1 MAKSSYEKLYDS
13 MKAELDKPEDTPPA
27 NDQPN
32 GAGAQPPQETP
43 QETPPASE
51 EPHAETPPA
60 SEDNPATPPNPG
72 EPPVSPA
79 EHAFRRQLNK
89 QKQKYED
96 QIKSI
101 TEGFNKQIEDLKGQ
115 ISGLKP
121 KEPDKTRE
129 DFATDDEYIDYLTK
143 KRVDAILAERDANAK
158 KAADEAAAKK
168 KEQDDADAEV
178 QERRNAFNAN
188 VDEAFGHDQAR
199 HATFN
204 KRLAYCMERG
214 LGEILDKVPIA
225 SNFLM
230 NHPRGPLVFEK
241 ILSDK
246 DTFSRAFN
254 ERMLDPMDIYYE
266 LRKIDEELK
275 VAAAQPNN
283 QGNPPANPAQP
294 PVNRTPHMGRPG
306 KQGGNDAG
314 EPDIFTNKDAMIQYL
329 RSH

>member
-1 MAKSSYEKLYDS
+1 MATKYEELVKS
-13 MKAELDKPEDTPPA
+13 MQAEEA
-27 NDQPN
+27 
-32 GAGAQPPQETP
+32 AAAEQPPK
-43 QETPPASE
+43 ETPPAE
-51 EPHAETPPA
+51 QPPAEQPPADTPPAETPPA
-60 SEDNPATPPNPG
+60 PEDHPAAPPTPPTDTPPA

-79 EHAFRRQLNK
+79 EHAFKRQLGK
-89 QKQKYED
+89 QRQKYEE
-96 QIKSI
+96 QIKTL

-115 ISGLKP
+115 IGKLKP
-121 KEPDKTRE
+121 EEKEKTRE
-129 DFATDDEYIDYLTK
+129 DFATDDEYINYLVDK
-143 KRVDAILAERDANAK
+143 KVGTILSGRDAAAK
-158 KAADEAAAKK
+158 KAADEEAAKR
-168 KEQDDADAEV
+168 KEQEEADAEV
-178 QERRNAFNAN
+178 QERRAAFDAN

-204 KRLAYCMERG
+204 KRLAYCMDRG

-246 DTFSRAFN
+246 DTFARAFN

-283 QGNPPANPAQP
+283 QGNPPANQGQP

-306 KQGGNDAG
+306 RQGGNDAG
-314 EPDIFTNKDAMIQYL
+314 EPDIFSDNQAMLHYL

>member
-1 MAKSSYEKLYDS
+1 MAKSSYETLYDS
-13 MKAELDKPEDTPPA
+13 MKAELDTPEDTPPA

-32 GAGAQPPQETP
+32 GAGAQETP
-43 QETPPASE
+43 
-51 EPHAETPPA
+51 AETPPA
-60 SEDNPATPPNPG
+60 SEDDPATPPNPG

-79 EHAFRRQLNK
+79 EHAFRRQLNR
-89 QKQKYED
+89 QKQKYEG

-101 TEGFNKQIEDLKGQ
+101 TEGFNKQIEDLRGQ

-129 DFATDDEYIDYLTK
+129 DFETDDEYIDYLTK

-158 KAADEAAAKK
+158 KAADEEAAKK
-168 KEQDDADAEV
+168 KEREDADAEV
-178 QERRNAFNAN
+178 QEYRNAFNEN

-199 HATFN
+199 RVTFN

-214 LGEILDKVPIA
+214 LGEILDKVPLA
-225 SNFLM
+225 ANFLM

-246 DTFSRAFN
+246 DAFSRAFN

-266 LRKIDEELK
+266 LRRIDEELK
-275 VAAAQPNN
+275 VAA
-283 QGNPPANPAQP
+283 ANPAQP

-314 EPDIFTNKDAMIQYL
+314 EPDIFTNKDAMLHYL

>member
-1 MAKSSYEKLYDS
+1 MAKSSYETLYDS

-27 NDQPN
+27 NDQ
-32 GAGAQPPQETP
+32 ETP
-43 QETPPASE
+43 HEPPASE
-51 EPHAETPPA
+51 DDPATPPA
-60 SEDNPATPPNPG
+60 SEDDPATPPNPG
-72 EPPVSPA
+72 EHQVNPA
-79 EHAFRRQLNK
+79 EHAFRRQLNR
-89 QKQKYED
+89 QKQKYEG
-96 QIKSI
+96 QIKSL
-101 TEGFNKQIEDLKGQ
+101 TEGFNKQIEDLRGQ

-129 DFATDDEYIDYLTK
+129 DFETDDEYIDYLTK

-158 KAADEAAAKK
+158 KAADEEAAKK
-168 KEQDDADAEV
+168 QAQDDADAEV
-178 QERRNAFNAN
+178 QEYRNAFNAN

-199 HATFN
+199 RVTFN

-214 LGEILDKVPIA
+214 LGEILDKVPLA
-225 SNFLM
+225 ANFLM

-246 DTFSRAFN
+246 DAFSRAFN

-266 LRKIDEELK
+266 LRRIDEELK
-275 VAAAQPNN
+275 VAAA
-283 QGNPPANPAQP
+283 NPAQ

-314 EPDIFTNKDAMIQYL
+314 EPDIFTNKDAMLHYL

>member
-1 MAKSSYEKLYDS
+1 MAKSSYETLYND
-13 MKAELDKPEDTPPA
+13 MKAELDTPADNPPA
-27 NDQPN
+27 DDQPN
-32 GAGAQPPQETP
+32 DADGHPQGAPEGSSTASDE
-43 QETPPASE
+43 PPAE
-51 EPHAETPPA
+51 APQNNPKEPQ
-60 SEDNPATPPNPG
+60 PN
-72 EPPVSPA
+72 PA
-79 EHAFRRQLNK
+79 EHAFRRQLGK

-96 QIKSI
+96 QIRSL

-121 KEPDKTRE
+121 KEQDKTRN
-129 DFATDDEYIDYLTK
+129 DFETDDDYIDYLTK
-143 KRVDAILAERDANAK
+143 KRVEAILAERDESAK
-158 KAADEAAAKK
+158 KAADEEAAKK
-168 KEQDDADAEV
+168 QEQDAAYAEV
-178 QERRNAFNAN
+178 QERRNAFNSN
-188 VDEAFGHDQAR
+188 VDDAFGHDQTR
-199 HATFN
+199 HTAFN

-225 SNFLM
+225 ANFLM

-266 LRKIDEELK
+266 LRRIDEELK
-275 VAAAQPNN
+275 IPSN
-283 QGNPPANPAQP
+283 Q
-294 PVNRTPHMGRPG
+294 VNRTPHMGRPG

-314 EPDIFTNKDAMIQYL
+314 EPDIFTNKDAMIHYL

>member
-1 MAKSSYEKLYDS
+1 MAKSKYETLVDE
-13 MKAELDKPEDTPPA
+13 MKEELDKPEDTPPA

-32 GAGAQPPQETP
+32 GAGTQEPPQE
-43 QETPPASE
+43 PP
-51 EPHAETPPA
+51 AETPPA

-72 EPPVSPA
+72 EHPVNPA

-89 QKQKYED
+89 QKQRYED
-96 QIKSI
+96 QIKSL
-101 TEGFNKQIEDLKGQ
+101 TEGFNKQIDDLRGQ

-121 KEPDKTRE
+121 KEPEKTRE
-129 DFATDDEYIDYLTK
+129 DFETDDEYIDYLTK

-158 KAADEAAAKK
+158 KAADEEAAKK
-168 KEQDDADAEV
+168 KEQDDANAEV
-178 QERRNAFNAN
+178 MERRNAFNAN

-199 HATFN
+199 HVTFN

-214 LGEILDKVPIA
+214 LGEILDKVPLA
-225 SNFLM
+225 ANFLM

-246 DTFSRAFN
+246 DMFSRAFN

-266 LRKIDEELK
+266 LRRIDEELK
-275 VAAAQPNN
+275 VSATQPSS
-283 QGNPPANPAQP
+283 QGNPPANP
-294 PVNRTPHMGRPG
+294 VNRTPQPHIGRPG

-314 EPDIFTNKDAMIQYL
+314 EPDIFTNRDAMIHYL

>member
-1 MAKSSYEKLYDS
+1 MAKSKYETLVDE

-27 NDQPN
+27 NDQP
-32 GAGAQPPQETP
+32 P

-51 EPHAETPPA
+51 EPPAETPPA
-60 SEDNPATPPNPG
+60 PEDNPATPPNQG
-72 EPPVSPA
+72 EPPVSPS

-96 QIKSI
+96 QIRSL
-101 TEGFNKQIEDLKGQ
+101 TEGFNKQIEDLRGQ
-115 ISGLKP
+115 IGGLKP
-121 KEPDKTRE
+121 KEPEKTRG
-129 DFATDDEYIDYLTK
+129 DFETDDEYIDYLTK

-158 KAADEAAAKK
+158 KAADEEAAKK

-178 QERRNAFNAN
+178 VECRNAFNAN

-214 LGEILDKVPIA
+214 LGEILDKVPLA
-225 SNFLM
+225 ANFLM

-246 DTFSRAFN
+246 NAFSRAFN
-254 ERMLDPMDIYYE
+254 ERVLDPMDIYYE
-266 LRKIDEELK
+266 LRQIDKEMAAE
-275 VAAAQPNN
+275 AAQG
-283 QGNPPANPAQP
+283 GNPPANP
-294 PVNRTPHMGRPG
+294 VNRTPQPHIGRPG

-314 EPDIFTNKDAMIQYL
+314 EPDIFTNKDAMLHYL

>member
-1 MAKSSYEKLYDS
+1 MAKSKYETLVDE

-27 NDQPN
+27 NDE
-32 GAGAQPPQETP
+32 PPA
-43 QETPPASE
+43 ETPPASD
-51 EPHAETPPA
+51 EPPAETPPA

-72 EPPVSPA
+72 EPPVSPS

-96 QIKSI
+96 QIRSL
-101 TEGFNKQIEDLKGQ
+101 TEGFNKQIEDLRGQ

-121 KEPDKTRE
+121 KDPEKTRN
-129 DFATDDEYIDYLTK
+129 DFETDDEYIDYLTK

-158 KAADEAAAKK
+158 KAADEEAAKK
-168 KEQDDADAEV
+168 KEQDDANAEV

-188 VDEAFGHDQAR
+188 VDDAFGHDQAR
-199 HATFN
+199 RVNFN

-225 SNFLM
+225 ANFLM
-230 NHPRGPLVFEK
+230 NHPRGPLVFER
-241 ILSDK
+241 ILNDK
-246 DTFSRAFN
+246 DAFSRAFN
-254 ERMLDPMDIYYE
+254 ERVLDPMDIYYE
-266 LRKIDEELK
+266 LRQIDKEM
-275 VAAAQPNN
+275 AAEAAPG
-283 QGNPPANPAQP
+283 GNPPANP
-294 PVNRTPHMGRPG
+294 VNRTPQPHIGRPG

-314 EPDIFTNKDAMIQYL
+314 EPDIFTNRDAMIHYL

>member
-1 MAKSSYEKLYDS
+1 MATKYEELVEA
-13 MKAELDKPEDTPPA
+13 MKAEEAAAAAEQPPKETPPA
-27 NDQPN
+27 E
-32 GAGAQPPQETP
+32 QPPQETP
-43 QETPPASE
+43 PAEQPPAEQPPAEQPPADTPPA
-51 EPHAETPPA
+51 
-60 SEDNPATPPNPG
+60 

-79 EHAFRRQLNK
+79 EHAFRRQLGK

-96 QIKSI
+96 QIRDI
-101 TEGFNKQIEDLKGQ
+101 TEGFNKQIEELKGQ
-115 ISGLKP
+115 IGKLKP
-121 KEPDKTRE
+121 EEPAKTRD
-129 DFATDDEYIDYLTK
+129 DFATDDEYIDYLV
-143 KRVDAILAERDANAK
+143 KRKVDTILAGRDAEAK
-158 KAADEAAAKK
+158 KASEEAAAKK
-168 KEQDDADAEV
+168 KEQDEAATEV
-178 QERRNAFNAN
+178 QERRAAFEAN

-199 HATFN
+199 HTTFN

-314 EPDIFTNKDAMIQYL
+314 EPDIFSDRDAMLHYL

>member
-1 MAKSSYEKLYDS
+1 MAKSKYETLVDE

-27 NDQPN
+27 NDQP
-32 GAGAQPPQETP
+32 P
-43 QETPPASE
+43 QETPPSSD
-51 EPHAETPPA
+51 EPPAETPPA
-60 SEDNPATPPNPG
+60 PEGNPATPPNPG
-72 EPPVSPA
+72 EPPVSPS

-96 QIKSI
+96 QIRSL
-101 TEGFNKQIEDLKGQ
+101 TEGFNKQIEDLRGQ

-121 KEPDKTRE
+121 KEPDKTRN
-129 DFATDDEYIDYLTK
+129 DFETDDEYIDYLAK
-143 KRVDAILAERDANAK
+143 RRVDAILAERDANAK
-158 KAADEAAAKK
+158 KAADEEAAKK
-168 KEQDDADAEV
+168 KEQDDANAEV

-199 HATFN
+199 RANFN
-204 KRLAYCMERG
+204 KRLAYCVERG

-230 NHPRGPLVFEK
+230 NHPRGPLVFER

-246 DTFSRAFN
+246 NAFSRAFN
-254 ERMLDPMDIYYE
+254 ERVLDPMDIYYE
-266 LRKIDEELK
+266 LRQIDKEMAAE
-275 VAAAQPNN
+275 AAQG
-283 QGNPPANPAQP
+283 GNPPANP
-294 PVNRTPHMGRPG
+294 VNRTPQPHIGRPG

-314 EPDIFTNKDAMIQYL
+314 EPDIFTNRDAMIHYL

>member
-1 MAKSSYEKLYDS
+1 MAKSSYETLYDS
-13 MKAELDKPEDTPPA
+13 MKEELDKPADTPPA
-27 NDQPN
+27 NDQP
-32 GAGAQPPQETP
+32 PQ
-43 QETPPASE
+43 
-51 EPHAETPPA
+51 ETPPA

-72 EPPVSPA
+72 EHQVNPGEHQVNPA

-96 QIKSI
+96 QIRSI
-101 TEGFNKQIEDLKGQ
+101 TEGFNKQIEDLRGQ

-121 KEPDKTRE
+121 KEPEKTRN
-129 DFATDDEYIDYLTK
+129 DFETDDEYIDYLTK

-158 KAADEAAAKK
+158 KAADEEAAEK
-168 KEQDDADAEV
+168 KEQDAANAEV
-178 QERRNAFNAN
+178 MERRNAFNAN

-199 HATFN
+199 HVTFN

-214 LGEILDKVPIA
+214 LGEILDKVPLA
-225 SNFLM
+225 ANFLM

-246 DTFSRAFN
+246 NMFSRAFN

-266 LRKIDEELK
+266 LRRIDEELK
-275 VAAAQPNN
+275 VASAQPNN
-283 QGNPPANPAQP
+283 QGNPLAN

-314 EPDIFTNKDAMIQYL
+314 EPDIFSNRDAMLHYL

>member
-1 MAKSSYEKLYDS
+1 MAKSKYETLVDE

-27 NDQPN
+27 NDE
-32 GAGAQPPQETP
+32 PPA
-43 QETPPASE
+43 ETPPASD
-51 EPHAETPPA
+51 EPPAETPPA

-72 EPPVSPA
+72 EPPVSPS

-96 QIKSI
+96 QIRSL
-101 TEGFNKQIEDLKGQ
+101 TEGFNKQIEDLRGQ

-121 KEPDKTRE
+121 KDPEKTRN
-129 DFATDDEYIDYLTK
+129 DFETDDEYIDYLTK

-158 KAADEAAAKK
+158 KAADEEAAKK
-168 KEQDDADAEV
+168 KEQDDANAEV

-188 VDEAFGHDQAR
+188 VDDAFGHDQAR
-199 HATFN
+199 RVNFN

-225 SNFLM
+225 ANFLM

-246 DTFSRAFN
+246 DAFSRAFN
-254 ERMLDPMDIYYE
+254 ERVLDPMDIYYE
-266 LRKIDEELK
+266 LRQIDKEM
-275 VAAAQPNN
+275 AAEAAPG
-283 QGNPPANPAQP
+283 GNPPANP
-294 PVNRTPHMGRPG
+294 VNRTPQPHIGRPG

-314 EPDIFTNKDAMIQYL
+314 EPDIFTNRDAMIHYL

>member
-1 MAKSSYEKLYDS
+1 MAKSKYETLVDE

-32 GAGAQPPQETP
+32 GADTLPPSSDE
-43 QETPPASE
+43 PP
-51 EPHAETPPA
+51 AETPPA
-60 SEDNPATPPNPG
+60 PEDNPATPPNPG
-72 EPPVSPA
+72 EPPVSPS

-96 QIKSI
+96 QIRSL
-101 TEGFNKQIEDLKGQ
+101 TEGFNKQIEDLRGQ

-121 KEPDKTRE
+121 KEPDKTRN
-129 DFATDDEYIDYLTK
+129 DFETDDEYIDYLAK
-143 KRVDAILAERDANAK
+143 RRVDAILAERDANAK
-158 KAADEAAAKK
+158 KAADEEAAKK
-168 KEQDDADAEV
+168 KEQDDANAEV

-199 HATFN
+199 RANFN

-230 NHPRGPLVFEK
+230 NHPRGPLVFER

-246 DTFSRAFN
+246 NAFSRAFN
-254 ERMLDPMDIYYE
+254 ERVLDPMDIYYE
-266 LRKIDEELK
+266 LRQIDKEM
-275 VAAAQPNN
+275 AAEAAPG
-283 QGNPPANPAQP
+283 GNPPANP
-294 PVNRTPHMGRPG
+294 VNRTPQPHIGRPG

-314 EPDIFTNKDAMIQYL
+314 EPDIFTNRDAMIHYL

>member
-1 MAKSSYEKLYDS
+1 MAKSKYETLVDE
-13 MKAELDKPEDTPPA
+13 MKAELGKPEDTPPA
-27 NDQPN
+27 NDQP
-32 GAGAQPPQETP
+32 P
-43 QETPPASE
+43 QETPPSSD
-51 EPHAETPPA
+51 EPPAETPPV

-72 EPPVSPA
+72 EPPVSPS

-96 QIKSI
+96 QIRSL
-101 TEGFNKQIEDLKGQ
+101 TEGFNKQIEDLRGQ

-121 KEPDKTRE
+121 KEPDKTRN
-129 DFATDDEYIDYLTK
+129 DFETDDEYIDYLAK

-158 KAADEAAAKK
+158 KAADEEAAKK
-168 KEQDDADAEV
+168 KEQDDANAEV

-199 HATFN
+199 RANFN

-214 LGEILDKVPIA
+214 LGEILDKVPLA

-246 DTFSRAFN
+246 NAFSRAFN
-254 ERMLDPMDIYYE
+254 ERVLDPMDIYYE
-266 LRKIDEELK
+266 LRQIDKEMAAE
-275 VAAAQPNN
+275 AAQG
-283 QGNPPANPAQP
+283 GNPPANP
-294 PVNRTPHMGRPG
+294 VNRTPQPHIGRPG

-314 EPDIFTNKDAMIQYL
+314 EPDIFTNRDAMIHYL

>member
-1 MAKSSYEKLYDS
+1 MAKSKYETLVDE

-27 NDQPN
+27 NDQP
-32 GAGAQPPQETP
+32 P

-51 EPHAETPPA
+51 EPPAETPPA

-72 EPPVSPA
+72 EPPVSPS

-89 QKQKYED
+89 QRQKYED
-96 QIKSI
+96 QIRSL
-101 TEGFNKQIEDLKGQ
+101 TEGFSKQIEDLQGQ

-121 KEPDKTRE
+121 KEPEKTRG
-129 DFATDDEYIDYLTK
+129 DFETDDEYIDYLTK
-143 KRVDAILAERDANAK
+143 KRVDAILAERDASAK
-158 KAADEAAAKK
+158 KAADEEAAKK
-168 KEQDDADAEV
+168 KEQDDAYAEV

-199 HATFN
+199 RVNFN

-225 SNFLM
+225 ANFLM

-246 DTFSRAFN
+246 NAFSRAFN
-254 ERMLDPMDIYYE
+254 ERVLDPMDIYYE
-266 LRKIDEELK
+266 LRQIDKEL
-275 VAAAQPNN
+275 AAEAAPG
-283 QGNPPANPAQP
+283 GNPPAN

-306 KQGGNDAG
+306 RQGGNDAG
-314 EPDIFTNKDAMIQYL
+314 EPDIFTSRDAMLQYL